1 MRASIEFRGIRVVLL
16 MTMGLMPLLTSIA
29 MAEKLAV
36 DTRQIAGGQIV
47 PQSLPQSH
55 SGECVGEVRPD
66 RVLIAGGISAQG
78 LKPMLVKAQ
87 LDKQIAAMQQY
98 VADKKGQLVLL
109 ELMRAAQAVNKSASS
124 ESTAPQPF
132 ILVQKLEAEFPITED
147 IDVILERLIQLGLDR
162 FGKQV
167 TVEASS
173 YGRNVVVFYRVS
185 DLRSRLDRLHATCK
199 QRLVEQWCQLES
211 ARKNSA
217 ACKTGDALDQRFP
230 TLSFSLLTPPLARE
244 HGGQAQY
251 YLNYP
256 WQSLQLD
263 QVELLGNMPLSL
275 SGPITIGTSEG
286 NP

>member
-16 MTMGLMPLLTSIA
+16 MTMGLMPLPTSIA

-36 DTRQIAGGQIV
+36 DSRQMAGGQIV
-47 PQSLPQSH
+47 RQSLPQSH

-66 RVLIAGGISAQG
+66 RVLIVGGISAQG

-87 LDKQIAAMQQY
+87 LDKQIAAMRQY
-98 VADKKGQLVLL
+98 VADKKGELVLL
-109 ELMRAAQAVNKSASS
+109 ELMRAAQAVNKSATS
-124 ESTAPQPF
+124 ESTVPQPF

-173 YGRNVVVFYRVS
+173 YGRNVVVFYRIS

-211 ARKNSA
+211 AKKSA
-217 ACKTGDALDQRFP
+217 ACKTGDVLDQRFP
-230 TLSFSLLTPPLARE
+230 TLSFSLVTPPIARE
-244 HGGQAQY
+244 HGGQSQY

-256 WQSLQLD
+256 WQSVQLD

-275 SGPITIGTSEG
+275 SGPIMIGTSEG